1 MDPAGGGFDDSILIM
16 GITTAPEAAMYGRE
30 LEQSAEELR
39 RELRGMASR
48 LGAVHKELK
57 SYINHA
63 SEPASR
69 MAGRQ
74 HILTAIDDTIP
85 VLEQQIRE
93 LKRAQ
98 RDLRNLLE
106 GVDGSD

>member
-1 MDPAGGGFDDSILIM
+1 MDA
-16 GITTAPEAAMYGRE
+16 RE

-39 RELRGMASR
+39 RELRGIASR
-48 LGAVHKELK
+48 LGAVHKDLK
-57 SYINHA
+57 GYINHA
-63 SEPASR
+63 SEPSSR

-85 VLEQQIRE
+85 VLEQQISE

-98 RDLRNLLE
+98 RDLRDQLQGAE
-106 GVDGSD
+106 GSD